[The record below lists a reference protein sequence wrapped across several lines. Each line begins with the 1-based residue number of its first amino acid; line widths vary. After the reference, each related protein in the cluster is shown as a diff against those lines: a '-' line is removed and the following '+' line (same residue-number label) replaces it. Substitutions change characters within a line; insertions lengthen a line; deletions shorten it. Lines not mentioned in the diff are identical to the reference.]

1 MPLTGSA
8 QSLGI
13 AFVEGS
19 TPLGSGYT
27 LLYDATGHLLWDVD
41 GTGAAPAVV
50 LAELVGHPTLTA
62 SDIFFT

>member
-1 MPLTGSA
+1 MPRDPGH
-8 QSLGI
+8 
-13 AFVEGS
+13 
-19 TPLGSGYT
+19 T

-50 LAELVGHPTLTA
+50 LAQLVGIPTLTA

>member
-1 MPLTGSA
+1 M
-8 QSLGI
+8 
-13 AFVEGS
+13 
-19 TPLGSGYT
+19 GSGYT